1 MYIHLVTLLFETPA
15 SGFFPLIFEKNNNGL
30 DSVTRETGASSR
42 LRPRSRAGAMTDDV
56 DQRAPYDRTKA
67 KEGDTVFIF
76 AGKHVDSFI
85 AKIVSISHKD
95 GIAK

>member
-1 MYIHLVTLLFETPA
+1 MYIHLGTLLFETPA

-76 AGKHVDSFI
+76 AGTLTLSSRRLFP
-85 AKIVSISHKD
+85 SHTRT
-95 GIAK
+95 ASRSE